1 MSVEMFKDTEWFQAM
16 AENLK
21 YLKPRNRQL
30 AIEYI
35 EKLVVDQEYQEYY
48 AEDCAQ

>member
-1 MSVEMFKDTEWFQAM
+1 MSIETLKDQEWFQAM
-16 AENLK
+16 AENIK
-21 YLKPRNRQL
+21 YLKLYNRQK

-48 AEDCAQ
+48 AEDCAE